1 MSEEFRFIPCLTEL
15 PENYRAL
22 WELCLGDVWCP
33 TSLAEW
39 RERIDSPGESDT
51 NQTLFVNP
59 SPSDR
64 EELTQVFGFPT
75 VEFPPLPTV
84 AQVNEALPS
93 RFKTTNLLKQ
103 SEVAAEITERLAG
116 KLPQIAVLLIFDGLS
131 FYDVAE
137 WELPS
142 ATLEPCLVDG
152 LSVTENAMRRL
163 IGSPVLTHR
172 LFSLD
177 YARRL
182 GFSYWERPRNQL
194 TDALFMEFPVIQ
206 LHRVTT
212 FDEVLEELEKSE
224 WRTPTYVQII
234 RSGLDSVC
242 HSHRER
248 PNVPSLLDD
257 LRKDIV
263 SLITVLQETEKSFR
277 LFITADHGILWYTD
291 QDTVPLAQEKSK
303 ARYTEGNVASG
314 NNALALKN
322 AEGTYTVLTGD
333 QVIAKKK
340 KSTEWG
346 FHGGISAQ
354 ESLVPFWDV
363 RRTFN
368 G

>member
-1 MSEEFRFIPCLTEL
+1 MLEEFRFIPCLTEL

-33 TSLAEW
+33 TSVAEW
-39 RERIDSPGESDT
+39 RERIDSPSEIDT
-51 NQTLFVNP
+51 SQTLFVTP
-59 SPSDR
+59 SASDR
-64 EELTQVFGFPT
+64 EELTQVFGFPR
-75 VEFPPLPTV
+75 VALPPLP
-84 AQVNEALPS
+84 AIDAVNSALPS
-93 RFKTTNLLKQ
+93 RFETSNLLKQ

-116 KLPQIAVLLIFDGLS
+116 ESPQIAVLLIFDGLS

-137 WELPS
+137 WELPG

-182 GFSYWERPRNQL
+182 GFSYWERSRNQL
-194 TDALFMEFPVIQ
+194 TDALFMEFPETQ

-212 FDEVLEELEKSE
+212 FDEVLDILAASE
-224 WRTPTYVQII
+224 WITPTYVQII
-234 RSGLDSVC
+234 RSGLDGVC
-242 HSHRER
+242 HFHRER
-248 PNVPSLLDD
+248 PNVRLLLDD

-263 SLITVLQETEKSFR
+263 SLIAVLQETGQSFR
-277 LFITADHGILWYTD
+277 LFITADHGILWYND
-291 QDTVPLAQEKSK
+291 QDTVQLAREKSK
-303 ARYTEGNVASG
+303 ARYTEGNVACG
-314 NNALALKN
+314 DNVLTLKS

-333 QVIAKKK
+333 KVITRNPKV
-340 KSTEWG
+340 TEWG

-363 RRTFN
+363 RRIFN

>member
-1 MSEEFRFIPCLTEL
+1 MLEEFRFIPCLTEL

-33 TSLAEW
+33 TSVAEW
-39 RERIDSPGESDT
+39 RERIDSPSEIDT
-51 NQTLFVNP
+51 GQTLFVNP
-59 SPSDR
+59 SASDR
-64 EELTQVFGFPT
+64 EELTQVFGFPR
-75 VEFPPLPTV
+75 VALPPLPSID
-84 AQVNEALPS
+84 AVNSALPS
-93 RFKTTNLLKQ
+93 RFETSNLLKQ

-116 KLPQIAVLLIFDGLS
+116 ELPQIAVLLIFDGLS

-137 WELPS
+137 WELPG

-152 LSVTENAMRRL
+152 MSTTGSAMQRL

-172 LFSLD
+172 LFGLE
-177 YARRL
+177 YVRRL
-182 GFSYWERPRNQL
+182 GFSYWERSMNQL
-194 TDALFMEFPVIQ
+194 TDALFAEFPETQ

-224 WRTPTYVQII
+224 WQMPTYVQII
-234 RSGLDSVC
+234 RLGLDSVC
-242 HSHRER
+242 HYYRER
-248 PNVPSLLDD
+248 PNISSLLGD

-263 SLITVLQETEKSFR
+263 SLIAVLQETGKSFR
-277 LFITADHGILWYTD
+277 LFITADHGILWYND
-291 QDTVPLAQEKSK
+291 QDIVPLVQEKFK
-303 ARYTEGNVASG
+303 ARYTEGSVASG
-314 NNALALKN
+314 NNVLTLKGD
-322 AEGTYTVLTGD
+322 EGTYTVLTGD
-333 QVIAKKK
+333 QVIAKKR